1 MSRDRTEAV
10 AALLR
15 EAGAAHAVYEEREL
29 GGVYDERWPEWY
41 AAYLV
46 EHGLGDLLGR
56 PISAGKLGDLLAAAD
71 AAYKQAQPDEHWT
84 TFYARRLSAGGAGD
98 EGSEGEVRA

>member
-15 EAGAAHAVYEEREL
+15 QAGAAHGVYEEREL

-46 EHGLGDLLGR
+46 ERGLGDLLGR
-56 PISAGKLGDLLAAAD
+56 PISAGELGDLLAAGD
-71 AAYKQAQPDEHWT
+71 AAHRQAQPDEHWT
-84 TFYARRLSAGGAGD
+84 TFYARRLI
-98 EGSEGEVRA
+98 EGTEGEGRA

>member
-1 MSRDRTEAV
+1 MSRDRREAV
-10 AALLR
+10 AALL
-15 EAGAAHAVYEEREL
+15 EQAGAAHAVFEEREL

-56 PISAGKLGDLLAAAD
+56 AISAAELSGLLARYD
-71 AAYKQAQPDEHWT
+71 AEYKEARRDEGWPD
-84 TFYARRLSAGGAGD
+84 FYARRLIEGGEGG
-98 EGSEGEVRA
+98 EGSE

>member
-1 MSRDRTEAV
+1 MSRDRNEAV

-15 EAGAAHAVYEEREL
+15 QAGAAHGEYEEREL

-46 EHGLGDLLGR
+46 EHGLGELLGH
-56 PISAGKLGDLLAAAD
+56 PISTGELGGLLAAFD
-71 AAYKQAQPDEHWT
+71 AAYKQAQLDEHWT
-84 TFYARRLSAGGAGD
+84 TFYARRLSAGGV
-98 EGSEGEVRA
+98 GSEGRA

>member
-1 MSRDRTEAV
+1 MSRDRNEAV
-10 AALLR
+10 AALLAR
-15 EAGAAHAVYEEREL
+15 AGAAHGIYEEREL

-56 PISAGKLGDLLAAAD
+56 PISAGELGDLLAAAD
-71 AAYKQAQPDEHWT
+71 AAYKQVQPAEHWA
-84 TFYARRLSAGGAGD
+84 TFYARRLSTGNAG
-98 EGSEGEVRA
+98 EGRV